1 MIETLNFNSILI
13 ESLSIPASV
22 CEFEDGWC
30 SCAENLT
37 KVTIDHRNQYFMI
50 CTEDERLVIDKS
62 ELTNYIFDVLLFASC
77 DITDVTIPSYIKRIG
92 SFAFEYCSFE
102 KFLSSSTNRTN

>member
-1 MIETLNFNSILI
+1 MIKC
-13 ESLSIPASV
+13 LSIPACV
-22 CEFEDGWC
+22 YELEEGWC
-30 SCAENLT
+30 RWTDRLT